1 MKRIPLTG
9 GLSALVDDADYAALA
24 KYRWCAMRSGRNC
37 YAMRHR
43 SGRGVYMHRQ
53 VMGLLVGWE
62 VDHINH
68 NGLDNRRRNLRLC
81 TRRENAHNRLGCR
94 NGSSRYKG
102 VSLYKPTGKW
112 RAKISSDG
120 KSFYIGSF
128 ASQARAAKAYDDKAK
143 ELFGEFAHLN
153 FPHRLRRRNI
163 YRRLMATGGRMFS
176 LVFIKRSDGG
186 ERMITARVGARVG
199 QKKKGLRYCPRDKR
213 LIVVFDMEMLWYR
226 SVPIDGIEAVVIEG
240 RSYRVD

>member
-9 GLSALVDDADYAALA
+9 GLFALVDDADYAALA
-24 KYRWCAMRSGRNC
+24 KYRWSVVRSGRNF
-37 YAMRHR
+37 YARRHR
-43 SGRGVYMHRQ
+43 SGRGLYMHRE

-68 NGLDNRRRNLRLC
+68 DGLDNRRRNLRLC
-81 TRRENAHNRLGCR
+81 TRRENAHNRLPCR

-102 VSLYKPTGKW
+102 VSLHKPSGRW
-112 RAKISSDG
+112 RANISSDG
-120 KSFYIGSF
+120 KNFFIGSF
-128 ASQARAAKAYDDKAK
+128 KSQVGAAKAYDDKAR

-163 YRRLMATGGRMFS
+163 YRRLTATGGRMFS
-176 LVFIKRSDGG
+176 LVFVKRSDGA
-186 ERMITARVGARVG
+186 ERTITARVGTRVG
-199 QKKKGLRYCPRDKR
+199 QKNRGMRYRPRDKR
-213 LIVVFDMEMLWYR
+213 LIVVFDMETLWYR

-240 RSYRVD
+240 KSYRVD